1 MAKIRCKETSM
12 DSFLGNFLHE
22 QKVSPK
28 HFLRK
33 LKQVIDWD
41 KFARKLLSHYKGK
54 GEIGQAPYNPATILK
69 MLLLSY
75 LWNVS
80 ERMIQVVANDSLS
93 IGFFLRL
100 CADEKAKV

>member
-41 KFARKLLSHYKGK
+41 KFARKLLTTTK
-54 GEIGQAPYNPATILK
+54 AR
-69 MLLLSY
+69 
-75 LWNVS
+75 
-80 ERMIQVVANDSLS
+80 ER
-93 IGFFLRL
+93 
-100 CADEKAKV
+100 